1 MNGNGTTGI
10 GSGASLAG
18 RIRRAEFEGEWMY
31 EEDAV
36 EAGCVLEDGD
46 LKGKGRA
53 RDGDDDDD
61 DVESES
67 SRKTSGEHVMPV
79 KREEFVRLVL
89 QALREVGYRYVDAAV
104 RSTLADRFA
113 AKQPKSSARNPD
125 SKRKT
130 KRRQH
135 YATPSSA
142 VDGANPSRSSNPS
155 VSFNPGIVSP
165 CAGKTH
171 SRPTANDKA
180 GIIQT

>member
-1 MNGNGTTGI
+1 
-10 GSGASLAG
+10 
-18 RIRRAEFEGEWMY
+18 MY

-36 EAGCVLEDGD
+36 EAGCVLEEGD

-53 RDGDDDDD
+53 RDGDDDD

-89 QALREVGYRYVDAAV
+89 QALREVGYRYVHVAV
-104 RSTLADRFA
+104 RSTLADRYA
-113 AKQPKSSARNPD
+113 AKQPKSSAPNPD

-130 KRRQH
+130 KRQQH
-135 YATPSSA
+135 YATPSLV

-155 VSFNPGIVSP
+155 VSFNPAIVSP
-165 CAGKTH
+165 CAGKTR
-171 SRPTANDKA
+171 SRPTANVRA